1 MARLTKSEIEDRLL
15 KGLEIEWR
23 DASKKKQKVSLKTS
37 KARRLFQ
44 FLLASKTRKPTELP
58 ADFVAGLAAA
68 SSAEDDPAT
77 DVEARGQG
85 ELGAAWKLHLIQTE
99 GIGGVNTFGGPEFRY
114 EFDGESLLAQ
124 GPNGSGKS
132 SLAGAIIWALTGK
145 RPRYQLDMQADA
157 VSPIY
162 ALVGEERSEKEIGQ
176 WPPLVSLPMEASGLK
191 SIPKASVKLTF
202 MDSEGNSA
210 TISRTL
216 DNGRIV
222 EARSPDFDVPAILL
236 ETGIVMPARLAGM
249 KFGDSG
255 SPLSEAVQRLTGLD
269 DLISIGLLCEGLCNK
284 GREYLSYRKKD
295 LARLQSDFDSSVTQ
309 CRLEMKKVDRR
320 VPDFLPAHTGD
331 QESELAKLGKELTS
345 TSADL
350 IKVIAGDLAENI
362 DLALPAS
369 QQSVAVAISAARED
383 VANGLEALPY
393 WRQLVHITE
402 EIDDNV
408 ARRIDGAIVAAR
420 QSASEALKMLERS
433 ENDDRFRLKA
443 MAASWHA
450 AHDEGEVANCPLCSE
465 LLKSTALQKE
475 LTDLRVAG
483 EAATRTFEDNVR
495 AILEALSQALPAKL
509 RGTSL
514 SSLKISPRVGL
525 YSALKQSFTENAKYQ
540 SVLVAF
546 GKLIAHALETSP
558 AIDMEDV
565 PDERF
570 DDSLSAIFEKISVA
584 QNLLRRRSW
593 FLDVRS
599 DWEDWWQQQV
609 GVGEADEQADA
620 GAEGSLAVSAETLTS
635 HLDRLATATL
645 TAEPYRLG
653 AEALRKAWK
662 SGKEAREI
670 ELELAIRQEVADAIE
685 PLKSLGSLCESV
697 VREAILDLS
706 DRMEKILS
714 RTLISEKVK
723 FQEAKYG
730 KKEGVTIRAEVS
742 ENILIDATSIA
753 NASWLRAVLWAFIFS
768 LREEAVEQ
776 LGVDAFP
783 IMVLDD
789 PQTTFDD
796 EHRLRW
802 SQQISSLQSGDGKV
816 QVLLVTHDQ
825 NFVELI
831 KVSGVEGR
839 LALLS
844 SAGGDVKHIS
854 IYDGALLE
862 KLWQRADTSKTPDD
876 ARAYINAARIQVE
889 TVLRIMLRGEEADV
903 NAVGT
908 GFVVGDSRAKLEWLN
923 TKKRSPW
930 DQPAVNDLTKA
941 LNKDLPAIKYL
952 EMSHHAGSSNLA
964 MAEAIDVHNHL
975 KKALSPA
982 LDKVFRAQREH
993 FRLHGGMATL
1003 HASAT
1008 VIPWPDGYNA
1018 EVRQIPLRVL
1028 GKAAA
1033 LTNGRNADGRLDVD
1047 DYDVSTAKKI
1057 TLAQHAAYRL
1067 VARTLEPIAEK
1078 GDILIV
1084 KQGAKIT
1091 ANSLVVAA
1099 TEQKLYARRLE
1110 YAANHSDVAV
1120 LIAQANNP
1128 RAIAA
1133 PVIAQKST
1141 FELQK
1146 IVGVIYDKQFISP
1159 DPNGNEVLSIDG
1171 SAALSYL
1178 ISSSLGLVAIDGTSA
1193 EPIAL
1198 HGQFIIMSAPL
1209 DTGASIRPLIGR
1221 PVIVEDR
1228 SGSRYFKRLQEADHN
1243 LIVLESL
1250 DTSGEHGPVL
1260 LKLQATVLSEEN
1272 VVSRIW
1278 PIAGILFEIP
1288 S

>member
-1 MARLTKSEIEDRLL
+1 MARLTKSDIGERLL

-23 DASKKKQKVSLKTS
+23 DASKKKQKVGLKTP
-37 KARRLFQ
+37 KARRLLE
-44 FLLASKTRKPTELP
+44 FLLASTIRKPTELA
-58 ADFVAGLAAA
+58 ADFVEGLATAL
-68 SSAEDDPAT
+68 SAEDDPAT
-77 DVEARGQG
+77 DVDVRSQG
-85 ELGAAWKLHLIQTE
+85 ELGAGWKLHLVETE
-99 GIGGVNTFGGPEFRY
+99 GIGGVNLFGGPEFSY
-114 EFDGESLLAQ
+114 EFDGDSWLAQ

-132 SLAGAIIWALTGK
+132 SLVGAIIWALTGK
-145 RPRYQLDMQADA
+145 RPRDQVEMQPDA

-162 ALVGEERSEKEIGQ
+162 ALVGDEGSEKQIGQ
-176 WPPLVSLPMEASGLK
+176 WPPLVSLPLEAVGLK

-202 MDSEGNSA
+202 LDSEGNSA

-216 DNGRIV
+216 DNGRIF
-222 EARSPDFDVPAILL
+222 EARSPDFDVPPILL

-255 SPLSEAVQRLTGLD
+255 SPLAEAVQRLTGLD

-284 GREYLSYRKKD
+284 GREYLSYQKKD
-295 LARLQSDFDSSVTQ
+295 LARLQNDFDSAVTQ

-320 VPDFLPAHTGD
+320 VPEFLPAHTGD
-331 QESELAKLGKELTS
+331 QDSELAKLGKELTN
-345 TSADL
+345 TSAEL
-350 IKVIAGDLAENI
+350 IKVIAGDLIENI
-362 DLALPAS
+362 DLALPTS
-369 QQSVAVAISAARED
+369 QQSVAVAIAAARED
-383 VANGLEALPY
+383 VADGLAALPY
-393 WRQLVHITE
+393 WRHLVNITE
-402 EIDDNV
+402 EIDDSV
-408 ARRIDGAIVAAR
+408 AERMHDAIVAAE
-420 QSASEALKMLERS
+420 QAAAEALKMLERS

-450 AHDEGEVANCPLCSE
+450 AHGDGDVAHCPLCSE
-465 LLKSTALQKE
+465 LLKSTTLQKE

-495 AILEALSQALPAKL
+495 AILETLSEALPVKL
-509 RGTSL
+509 RAASL
-514 SSLKISPRVGL
+514 ADLKVSPRVGL
-525 YSALKQSFTENAKYQ
+525 YAALKATFTENSKYQ

-546 GKLIAHALETSP
+546 GQLITNALETIP
-558 AIDMEDV
+558 AADMEDV
-565 PDERF
+565 PDKGF
-570 DDSLSAIFEKISVA
+570 DHRVSSISEKISVA

-593 FLDVRS
+593 FLDARS

-609 GVGEADEQADA
+609 GVDDA
-620 GAEGSLAVSAETLTS
+620 GDQSAVGDKESQAGSAETLTS
-635 HLDRLATATL
+635 HLDRLARATV

-653 AEALRKAWK
+653 AAALRKVWK

-714 RTLISEKVK
+714 RTLVSEKVK

-742 ENILIDATSIA
+742 DNILIDATSIA

-783 IMVLDD
+783 VMVLDD

-825 NFVELI
+825 NFIELI

-862 KLWQRADTSKTPDD
+862 KLWQRAATSKLPED

-889 TVLRIMLRGEEADV
+889 TVLRIMLRGEDADV

-923 TKKRSPW
+923 SKRRSPW
-930 DQPAVNDLTKA
+930 DQPAINELTKA
-941 LNKDLPAIKYL
+941 LNKDVPAIKYL

-964 MAEAIDVHNHL
+964 MAEAIDVHAHL

-993 FRLHGGMATL
+993 FRLHGGMTTL
-1003 HASAT
+1003 HTSAT

-1047 DYDVSTAKKI
+1047 DYEVSTAKKI

-1099 TEQKLYARRLE
+1099 TDQKLYARRLE

-1120 LIAQANNP
+1120 LIAQANSP
-1128 RAIAA
+1128 RAIEA

-1146 IVGVIYDKQFISP
+1146 IVGIIYDKQFISP
-1159 DPNGNEVLSIDG
+1159 DPNGNEVLAIEG

-1178 ISSSLGLVAIDGTSA
+1178 ISDSLGLVAIDGTSA

-1209 DTGASIRPLIGR
+1209 DTGANIRPLIGR

-1228 SGSRYFKRLQEADHN
+1228 SGSRYFKRLQEAGHN

-1260 LKLQATVLSEEN
+1260 LKMQATDPAEED

-1278 PIAGILFEIP
+1278 PVAGILFEIP
-1288 S
+1288 T